1 MPENAQTN
9 FQDPVLTRILC
20 AVGNI
25 GKWKPHYYMY
35 VNQKNHK
42 CWKSIMVDT
51 ATLNEKMLK
60 SKNFKEMYEGLL
72 EFPEKRRY
80 RCFPKLPNG
89 KFKGA
94 LSQGFCCFRSILCLS
109 HYFKALIIN
118 RKLL

>member
-60 SKNFKEMYEGLL
+60 SKNFKEMYKGLL
-72 EFPEKRRY
+72 EFPKWGSWKKIPFMEEVQM
-80 RCFPKLPNG
+80 
-89 KFKGA
+89 
-94 LSQGFCCFRSILCLS
+94 LSEITQWQV
-109 HYFKALIIN
+109 
-118 RKLL
+118 